1 MSRTNDND
9 KEQESLLLRI
19 IYALFTIMAFVM
31 IGRIMYIQYCW
42 RDSDP
47 NLKYYRAKSSKEKL
61 TPTRGAILA
70 YDGRL
75 LAISTPMYQV
85 GIDCAVQKAEYA
97 ARDKDGKPLKFSVRN
112 PENPKKRIK
121 VPGDEM
127 ERRWRERARELSAG
141 LASIYGMNADY
152 WYRTIINGRNEGKR
166 YMKIGGGID
175 HETLQKVKEL
185 PLFREGANTGGLI
198 IERMDTRQY
207 PYGKLARR
215 VIGYVKDNSRA
226 EGGRNAIGLEGKFDY
241 KLHGKEGYRW
251 KRKTDARRIMNKDS
265 TWAPAKDGSD
275 IRTTLDIDMQ
285 DIADR
290 ALRRQLSEQP
300 GIADGCVIVMDVK
313 TGAIRTMVNL
323 MRDSLSGRL
332 DETYNVAISM
342 TREPGSVFKTAI
354 LMSLLEDNK
363 VKLSDKIPGNNGIIP
378 GFGQDSHMKG
388 ISEISVLHGFEIS
401 SNYVFRKLAIDHYG
415 NNPQKLLDNLYLYK
429 LGEAYDFDL
438 EGFREPYLP
447 KPKTTGWSGTTLG
460 SLAIGYNVEETPLHI
475 LTFYNAIANKG
486 KMMKPYLVEDFEEN
500 GIVKEKRGPSILNGS
515 ICSRATADSL
525 TKGLMKIT
533 EEGTAARRLGGAK
546 LKVAGKTGTSKIAF
560 EKDEKPNPRDPYQD
574 RKGRR
579 KYRGTFVGFFPAE
592 QPKYSII
599 CLIDSYP
606 GNETF
611 YGGTTPA
618 MVVREIVDNIYA
630 MDESYGQLLKS
641 SGKMPDMSPE
651 APPTAKNGKVPNVK
665 GLGLMDAIY
674 AIENDGYRCSYSGVG
689 HVVSQSPAAGS
700 KLAEGG
706 KVTIRLE

>member
-1 MSRTNDND
+1 
-9 KEQESLLLRI
+9 
-19 IYALFTIMAFVM
+19 
-31 IGRIMYIQYCW
+31 
-42 RDSDP
+42 
-47 NLKYYRAKSSKEKL
+47 
-61 TPTRGAILA
+61 
-70 YDGRL
+70 
-75 LAISTPMYQV
+75 
-85 GIDCAVQKAEYA
+85 
-97 ARDKDGKPLKFSVRN
+97 
-112 PENPKKRIK
+112 
-121 VPGDEM
+121 
-127 ERRWRERARELSAG
+127 
-141 LASIYGMNADY
+141 
-152 WYRTIINGRNEGKR
+152 
-166 YMKIGGGID
+166 
-175 HETLQKVKEL
+175 
-185 PLFREGANTGGLI
+185 
-198 IERMDTRQY
+198 
-207 PYGKLARR
+207 
-215 VIGYVKDNSRA
+215 
-226 EGGRNAIGLEGKFDY
+226 
-241 KLHGKEGYRW
+241 
-251 KRKTDARRIMNKDS
+251 
-265 TWAPAKDGSD
+265 
-275 IRTTLDIDMQ
+275 
-285 DIADR
+285 
-290 ALRRQLSEQP
+290 
-300 GIADGCVIVMDVK
+300 MDVK

-447 KPKTTGWSGTTLG
+447 KPKTAGWSGTTLG
-460 SLAIGYNVEETPLHI
+460 SIAIGYNVEETPLHI

-618 MVVREIVDNIYA
+618 MVVREVVDNIYA

-651 APPTAKNGKVPNVK
+651 APLTAKNGKVPNVK